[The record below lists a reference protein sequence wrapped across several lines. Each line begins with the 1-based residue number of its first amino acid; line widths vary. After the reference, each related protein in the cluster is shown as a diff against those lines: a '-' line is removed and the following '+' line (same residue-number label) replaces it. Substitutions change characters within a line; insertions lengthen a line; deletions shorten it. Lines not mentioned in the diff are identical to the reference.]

1 MNYLTFKG
9 EKYPVRVSYYALK
22 QYQVETGKGIE
33 SIDEDL
39 SNLEILLYYSLV
51 AGCKAEDKEL
61 PLKKEDMEFF
71 LDESLTEFNEILLGS
86 FPDAA
91 KGPGSKKK

>member
-9 EKYPVRVSYYALK
+9 EQYPVRVSYYALK

-39 SNLEILLYYSLV
+39 TNLETLLYYSLV
-51 AGCKAEDKEL
+51 AGSKAEDKEL

-71 LDESLTEFNEILLGS
+71 LDESLTEFNEILMGS
-86 FPDAA
+86 FPDAT
-91 KGPGSKKK
+91 KGGSKKK